1 MINYMFSNGLD
12 ISYSSNRIY
21 DQTIKGTA
29 TNNKLRFGTIASTYV
44 EIVLDNT
51 DGYFDTYSFKNV
63 SINLYDEDKKKIKVY
78 IDSVNEKNRLIT
90 IKAYDAIIKLDR
102 TWQPC
107 KTPIALYDFVK
118 DIAKQCNI
126 ELNVLVMPNGGYN
139 IHNIEDLKGK
149 TCRQCLSYA
158 LELAGYY
165 GYIDSED
172 KLAFKWFSFNNKKY
186 DITIEHLV
194 DYNTDH
200 ENSIVDNIYFVRGS
214 KVYYTSKNPKGSI
227 FISKDNPLLKEA
239 SSDKVQEIIDK
250 LAHRSQLEYLPC
262 TINATDYFQYTI
274 GDIVTFNDNKGKT
287 RNAIIGSVTYSG
299 HNTCVITSVNVDEQ
313 DITPDEADNNN
324 SVNSTFTGTLY
335 FYRKTGST
343 DIEFKE
349 CSDNT
354 EIEYFLNFNV
364 EDAFDSL
371 SVYINNDF
379 YKSFDV
385 HNGNNT
391 ICLMLKGDIIKDTVN
406 LIDVMTD
413 NTLKDIEVNAL
424 YRNCLIIDYSE
435 QNSEV
440 EVGEDENASG
450 NTIDGDP
457 YVEDEE
463 IISKLVEN
471 GLLSTYLCD
480 SGAYFYSNIN
490 YNDFNPV
497 ENSNSTWIEGPKF
510 GISSNDSKWAI
521 TRLKTAIIETNMNAF
536 GNGSKSYKS
545 SFVYGNNENW
555 INFLNFIE
563 GSVSYN
569 ISCDSTVYYEIL
581 DKNSNVIQK
590 MAECKNGVITV
601 KNNQKIQFYVERSNT
616 VIKDINITIKSY
628 PANGNNHIYLGTE
641 MVKDAD
647 GYNVSYY
654 KNQELD
660 NIKDVSISVDNV
672 FITNLQNYDE
682 FINIKNSNIE
692 TAGKIDSLLE
702 IYTNLK

>member
-391 ICLMLKGDIIKDTVN
+391 ICL
-406 LIDVMTD
+406 IDR
-413 NTLKDIEVNAL
+413 K
-424 YRNCLIIDYSE
+424 S
-435 QNSEV
+435 
-440 EVGEDENASG
+440 
-450 NTIDGDP
+450 
-457 YVEDEE
+457 
-463 IISKLVEN
+463 
-471 GLLSTYLCD
+471 
-480 SGAYFYSNIN
+480 
-490 YNDFNPV
+490 
-497 ENSNSTWIEGPKF
+497 
-510 GISSNDSKWAI
+510 
-521 TRLKTAIIETNMNAF
+521 TRLN
-536 GNGSKSYKS
+536 S
-545 SFVYGNNENW
+545 S
-555 INFLNFIE
+555 
-563 GSVSYN
+563 
-569 ISCDSTVYYEIL
+569 
-581 DKNSNVIQK
+581 
-590 MAECKNGVITV
+590 
-601 KNNQKIQFYVERSNT
+601 
-616 VIKDINITIKSY
+616 
-628 PANGNNHIYLGTE
+628 H
-641 MVKDAD
+641 
-647 GYNVSYY
+647 
-654 KNQELD
+654 
-660 NIKDVSISVDNV
+660 
-672 FITNLQNYDE
+672 
-682 FINIKNSNIE
+682 
-692 TAGKIDSLLE
+692 
-702 IYTNLK
+702 

>member
-590 MAECKNGVITV
+590 MAECKTGVITV